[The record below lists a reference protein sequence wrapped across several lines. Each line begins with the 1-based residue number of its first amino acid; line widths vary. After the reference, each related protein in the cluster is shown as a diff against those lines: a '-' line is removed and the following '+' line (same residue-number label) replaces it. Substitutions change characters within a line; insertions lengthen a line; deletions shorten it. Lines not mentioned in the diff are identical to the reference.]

1 MRVARLFFSAALLS
15 LATTAR
21 AQSVVYTNGA
31 PDGAGGAAI
40 TDQFRTIDDFSFAS
54 LTTVNGI
61 RFWNIQDSAFDP
73 AGFEW
78 TISTDAAGTPGVTVA
93 SGYAAAI
100 RQAQGVGCCGAP
112 RYQNDMFIG
121 SLTLAP
127 GTYWLN
133 LRDAGPDFIFWETTA
148 SISGYTAQYGREPD
162 PNDPNSPPIAYT
174 PVLNQY
180 EMESD
185 LAFELTATPEPASIV
200 LLASGLVGVFGI
212 ARRRSRQLA

>member
-1 MRVARLFFSAALLS
+1 MRVARLFLSAALLS

-21 AQSVVYTNGA
+21 AQSVVFSNGG
-31 PDGAGGAAI
+31 PDGLGGGAI
-40 TDQFRTIDDFSFAS
+40 TDPFRIIDDFSFAS

-61 RFWNIQDSAFDP
+61 RFWNVQEFAFDP

-100 RQAQGVGCCGAP
+100 RQAQGVGCCAYL
-112 RYQNDMFIG
+112 RYQNDLFIG

-133 LRDAGPDFIFWETTA
+133 LRDNAGPPFIFWETTA
-148 SISGYTAQYGREPD
+148 SVTGYGAQYGLDDPD
-162 PNDPNSPPIAYT
+162 NPNAPIAYE
-174 PVLNQY
+174 PVG
-180 EMESD
+180 SD
-185 LAFELTATPEPASIV
+185 VAFELTATPEPASIV
-200 LLASGLVGVFGI
+200 LLASGLVGVFGF
-212 ARRRSRQLA
+212 ARRRSRRQA

>member
-1 MRVARLFFSAALLS
+1 M
-15 LATTAR
+15 
-21 AQSVVYTNGA
+21 VYSNGA

-40 TDQFRTIDDFSFAS
+40 TDPFRVIDDFSFAS
-54 LTTVNGI
+54 LTLVNGI
-61 RFWNIQDSAFDP
+61 RFWNIQESAFDP

-78 TISTDAAGTPGVTVA
+78 TISTDAAGTPGTTVA
-93 SGYAAAI
+93 SGFAAAI
-100 RQAQGVGCCGAP
+100 RQALGVGCCGAL

-133 LRDAGPDFIFWETTA
+133 LRDAGPDFIYWETTA
-148 SISGYTAQYGREPD
+148 SISGYAAQYGLDDPD
-162 PNDPNSPPIAYT
+162 NPNSPIAYS
-174 PVLNQY
+174 PVVNQQ
-180 EMESD
+180 ELPSD

-212 ARRRSRQLA
+212 ARRRSRQQA